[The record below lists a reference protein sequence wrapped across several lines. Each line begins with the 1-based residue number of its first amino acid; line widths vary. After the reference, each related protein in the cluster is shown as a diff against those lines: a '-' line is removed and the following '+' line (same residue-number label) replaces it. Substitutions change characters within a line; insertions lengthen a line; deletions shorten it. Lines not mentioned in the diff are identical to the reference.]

1 MKLLKIPAPVK
12 LEFSS
17 PSGTQEQ
24 EVTFH
29 KFLSLHLD
37 ALEPKTWA
45 QIRTVEAIARTIE
58 AAKGDTMAFEDAEF
72 EVLKDAVDKP
82 RYLMPFAR
90 KMLSFK
96 DSVENPE
103 EVKK

>member
-1 MKLLKIPAPVK
+1 MKLLQIPKPITITYSA
-12 LEFSS
+12 
-17 PSGTQEQ
+17 PSGERSE
-24 EVTFH
+24 EVTFQ

-45 QIRTVEAIARTIE
+45 QIRIVEAISRTVEKADGTHISL
-58 AAKGDTMAFEDAEF
+58 EDAQYD
-72 EVLKDAVDKP
+72 VLKDAIEKP
-82 RYLMPFAR
+82 RYLMPFAK
-90 KMLSFK
+90 KMLSFA